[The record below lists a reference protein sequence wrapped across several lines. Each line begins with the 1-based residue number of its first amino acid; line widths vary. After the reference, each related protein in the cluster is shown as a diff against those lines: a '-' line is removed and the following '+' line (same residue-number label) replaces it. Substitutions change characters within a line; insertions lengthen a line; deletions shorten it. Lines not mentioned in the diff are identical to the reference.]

1 MGCIENRVR
10 IGTEDFRGEQFP
22 GIEGTVIHIRNPHLA
37 QQKPESIIVNEDSAT
52 VIDGQGIGGEPVV
65 VVVIG
70 ILYGC
75 RAELLEVGKAGQTLG
90 LAARLIQ
97 RGQQYGS
104 QNRDDCYPLK
114 FKLINFSA
122 VFCLFCIIQDFDTNH
137 YS

>member
-37 QQKPESIIVNEDSAT
+37 QQRPESIIVNKDSAT
-52 VIDGQGIGGEPVV
+52 VIDRQSVGREPVV
-65 VVVIG
+65 IVVIG

-75 RAELLEVGKAGQTLG
+75 RAELLEVGEAGQTLG

-104 QNRDDCYPLK
+104 QNRDDGDTIELK
-114 FKLINFSA
+114 RVIFSA
-122 VFCLFCIIQDFDTNH
+122 IFCLSCIFIKL
-137 YS
+137 

>member
-37 QQKPESIIVNEDSAT
+37 QQRPESIIVNKDSAT
-52 VIDGQGIGGEPVV
+52 VIDRQSVGREPVV
-65 VVVIG
+65 IVVIG

-75 RAELLEVGKAGQTLG
+75 RAELLEVGEAGQTLG

-104 QNRDDCYPLK
+104 QNRDYCDSVELSK
-114 FKLINFSA
+114 VVFSA
-122 VFCLFCIIQDFDTNH
+122 IFCLFCIF
-137 YS
+137 SEL